1 MNPDLE
7 KSPFILDPHPLSK
20 DVIRFR
26 LGSHVLPIET
36 GRWSRKPRQ
45 DRLCVECG
53 VLGDERHAI
62 FHCQRVDRRNITLP
76 DQISD
81 VWKMDTLYE
90 LMQNM
95 KDAGF
100 LDWDGCIGEFVR
112 CVIILN
118 GACFCFFFLL
128 HVPDRFFRFLS
139 QSWFLALSFWSQLSL
154 YSGLFV
160 IFFVISF
167 SFFSV
172 TSSEMFFAHCF
183 RVSSTFLW
191 NDWFLSVYS
200 NVFNIYF
207 I

>member
-1 MNPDLE
+1 MKKKTKYLKHYIDISTKYASEADVYREFSEDIKKQVQDLGAMDTIHPKYKTYTEMNPDLE

-95 KDAGF
+95 KNAGF
-100 LDWDGCIGEFVR
+100 LD
-112 CVIILN
+112 
-118 GACFCFFFLL
+118 
-128 HVPDRFFRFLS
+128 
-139 QSWFLALSFWSQLSL
+139 
-154 YSGLFV
+154 
-160 IFFVISF
+160 
-167 SFFSV
+167 
-172 TSSEMFFAHCF
+172 
-183 RVSSTFLW
+183 
-191 NDWFLSVYS
+191 
-200 NVFNIYF
+200 
-207 I
+207 